1 LDSNL
6 SWTKS
11 FSEAF
16 GKVYSNPEEWENF
29 ALGFIT
35 ALLPMGG
42 YTTVTN
48 EKGEI
53 QYDELGR
60 QKTKRTLLG
69 GEFWDNV
76 YTANKG
82 INAEAESQANA
93 LNQILDNPDKRNL
106 VYSLVMRDAFS

>member
-1 LDSNL
+1 
-6 SWTKS
+6 
-11 FSEAF
+11 
-16 GKVYSNPEEWENF
+16 
-29 ALGFIT
+29 
-35 ALLPMGG
+35 MGG